1 VRFLFTK
8 VASILLPEE
17 RKSNEG
23 NKNITMAGGV
33 LMLQRKD
40 KRITR
45 DEYYGRP
52 WRAPASDYW
61 SLLMT
66 ITEPEG
72 LSLEKLRG
80 LASAAP
86 PCISIVLLEREA
98 RDARI
103 AFKDAL
109 AQVRAKL
116 AASTYKR
123 DIASLLDPLELA
135 ATNVIDSSKEPA
147 TFIFL
152 RSPDVCESF
161 RTRYRVGQSVA
172 VVGEWF
178 QLRPLLAL
186 ASKHLEF
193 YILALKL
200 NDTRI
205 FKCTDQFCEAA
216 RFPKNAG
223 TEAAGFVPGAAQ
235 SSLRAEPVHDRDH
248 PEDHLGRFYREI
260 DRDVNALLKD
270 EHPPLVVVGVEHEV
284 ALFHR
289 LTTYPACVE
298 PGIRGLP
305 GHLSQ
310 NEMYQQSLELVRS
323 VTTGPAR
330 RALEKFDK
338 QIGTGHASADV
349 HEIVPAASTGRVE
362 FLFRSRTGP
371 FPARSTAGPN
381 SWIQPPCKRFATAA
395 TVKPYWRPACLPGAL
410 FARSSAMR
418 QRVSNNA

>member
-1 VRFLFTK
+1 VMKTEVERF
-8 VASILLPEE
+8 SP
-17 RKSNEG
+17 
-23 NKNITMAGGV
+23 
-33 LMLQRKD
+33 
-40 KRITR
+40 
-45 DEYYGRP
+45 
-52 WRAPASDYW
+52 
-61 SLLMT
+61 
-66 ITEPEG
+66 
-72 LSLEKLRG
+72 EKLRG
-80 LASAAP
+80 FASAAP
-86 PCISIVLLEREA
+86 PCITIVLPEREA

-109 AQVRAKL
+109 AQVRTKL
-116 AASTYKR
+116 AASESRY

-135 ATNVIDSSKEPA
+135 ATKVIDSSRERA

-161 RTRYRVGQSVA
+161 RTRYLVGQPAAAVA
-172 VVGEWF
+172 ECF

-186 ASKHLEF
+186 ASKHREF

-205 FKCTDQFCEAA
+205 FKCTDQSCEAA

-223 TEAAGFVPGAAQ
+223 TEGAGFVPGASQ
-235 SSLRAEPVHDRDH
+235 SSLRAEPVNDRDH
-248 PEDHLGRFYREI
+248 PEDHLNHFYREI

-270 EHPPLVVVGVEHEV
+270 GQPPLVVVGVEHEV

-305 GHLSQ
+305 GHLTQ

-338 QIGTGHASADV
+338 LIGTGHASADV
-349 HEIVPAASTGRVE
+349 QEIVLAASTGRVE
-362 FLFRSRTGP
+362 HLFLPENGAVP
-371 FPARSTAGPN
+371 GAADGE
-381 SWIQPPCKRFATAA
+381 ADLLETAA
-395 TVKPYWRPACLPGAL
+395 VQTLRHGGDVQTLPSMPPGAPVCAV
-410 FARSSAMR
+410 FRYASESS
-418 QRVSNNA
+418 

>member
-1 VRFLFTK
+1 
-8 VASILLPEE
+8 
-17 RKSNEG
+17 
-23 NKNITMAGGV
+23 
-33 LMLQRKD
+33 
-40 KRITR
+40 
-45 DEYYGRP
+45 
-52 WRAPASDYW
+52 
-61 SLLMT
+61 MT
-66 ITEPEG
+66 IPEPER

-80 LASAAP
+80 LAAAAP

-116 AASTYKR
+116 AASASEH
-123 DIASLLDPLELA
+123 DIASLLDPREVA
-135 ATNVIDSSKEPA
+135 ATSVIDSSKEPA

-161 RTRYRVGQSVA
+161 RTRYLLGQPVAAVG
-172 VVGEWF
+172 GCF

-205 FKCTDQFCEAA
+205 FKCTDQSFEAT
-216 RFPKNAG
+216 RFPHNAG
-223 TEAAGFVPGAAQ
+223 TEAAGFVPGASQ

-248 PEDHLGRFYREI
+248 PENHLGRFYREI

-270 EHPPLVVVGVEHEV
+270 GHPPLVVVGVEHEL

-289 LTTYPACVE
+289 LTAYPACVE

-310 NEMYQQSLELVRS
+310 NEMYRQSLELVRS
-323 VTTGPAR
+323 VTTGRAG
-330 RALEKFDK
+330 RALERFDK
-338 QIGTGHASADV
+338 LIGTGHASADV
-349 HEIVPAASTGRVE
+349 QEVVRA
-362 FLFRSRTGP
+362 
-371 FPARSTAGPN
+371 
-381 SWIQPPCKRFATAA
+381 
-395 TVKPYWRPACLPGAL
+395 
-410 FARSSAMR
+410 
-418 QRVSNNA
+418 

>member
-1 VRFLFTK
+1 
-8 VASILLPEE
+8 
-17 RKSNEG
+17 
-23 NKNITMAGGV
+23 
-33 LMLQRKD
+33 
-40 KRITR
+40 
-45 DEYYGRP
+45 
-52 WRAPASDYW
+52 
-61 SLLMT
+61 MT
-66 ITEPEG
+66 ITKPERF
-72 LSLEKLRG
+72 SLEKLRG

-86 PCISIVLLEREA
+86 PCISIVLPEQEA

-109 AQVRAKL
+109 VQIHAKL
-116 AASTYKR
+116 AGGASKH
-123 DIASLLDPLELA
+123 DVASLLDPLELA

-161 RTRYRVGQSVA
+161 RTRYPLGQPVA
-172 VVGEWF
+172 AVGECF

-186 ASKHLEF
+186 ASKHVEF
-193 YILALKL
+193 YVLALKL

-205 FKCTDQFCEAA
+205 FKCTDQSFEAT

-223 TEAAGFVPGAAQ
+223 TEAAGFAPGASQ

-248 PEDHLGRFYREI
+248 SDDHLGRFYREI

-270 EHPPLVVVGVEHEV
+270 GHPPLVVVGVEHEV

-305 GHLSQ
+305 GHLGQ
-310 NEMYQQSLELVRS
+310 NEMYRQSLELVRS

-330 RALEKFDK
+330 RALESFDK

-349 HEIVPAASTGRVE
+349 QEIVRAASTGGVE
-362 FLFRSRTGP
+362 HLFLLENGTVPGTVDGG
-371 FPARSTAGPN
+371 ADLLN
-381 SWIQPPCKRFATAA
+381 TAA
-395 TVKPYWRPACLPGAL
+395 VQTLRHGGDVQTLSETGMPSGGPICAIFRYAPEG
-410 FARSSAMR
+410 S
-418 QRVSNNA
+418 

>member
-1 VRFLFTK
+1 MAMAKPER
-8 VASILLPEE
+8 LLPA
-17 RKSNEG
+17 
-23 NKNITMAGGV
+23 T
-33 LMLQRKD
+33 
-40 KRITR
+40 
-45 DEYYGRP
+45 
-52 WRAPASDYW
+52 
-61 SLLMT
+61 
-66 ITEPEG
+66 
-72 LSLEKLRG
+72 LRG

-86 PCISIVLLEREA
+86 PCISIVLPEREA

-109 AQVRAKL
+109 VQVRAQMATSAPKH
-116 AASTYKR
+116 

-135 ATNVIDSSKEPA
+135 AAEVIDSSKDPA

-161 RTRYRVGQSVA
+161 RTRYLVGQPVA
-172 VVGEWF
+172 AVGERF

-186 ASKHLEF
+186 ASKYLEF

-223 TEAAGFVPGAAQ
+223 TEAAGFVPGASQ

-248 PEDHLGRFYREI
+248 PDNHLGRFYREI

-270 EHPPLVVVGVEHEV
+270 GHPPLVVVGVEHEV
-284 ALFHR
+284 ALYHR

-305 GHLSQ
+305 GHLSE
-310 NEMYQQSLELVRS
+310 NEMYRQSLELVRR
-323 VTTGPAR
+323 VATGPAR
-330 RALEKFDK
+330 RALERFDK
-338 QIGTGHASADV
+338 QMGTGHASADV
-349 HEIVPAASTGRVE
+349 QEIVSAASTGRVE
-362 FLFRSRTGP
+362 
-371 FPARSTAGPN
+371 
-381 SWIQPPCKRFATAA
+381 QPLLLEDGA
-395 TVKPYWRPACLPGAL
+395 VPGAAGGGADL
-410 FARSSAMR
+410 LDIAAVQTLRHGGDVHTLSEASMPAGGPICAIFRYA
-418 QRVSNNA
+418 

>member
-1 VRFLFTK
+1 
-8 VASILLPEE
+8 
-17 RKSNEG
+17 
-23 NKNITMAGGV
+23 
-33 LMLQRKD
+33 
-40 KRITR
+40 
-45 DEYYGRP
+45 
-52 WRAPASDYW
+52 
-61 SLLMT
+61 MT
-66 ITEPEG
+66 INEPKR

-80 LASAAP
+80 LASATP

-116 AASTYKR
+116 AASASKH
-123 DIASLLDPLELA
+123 DIASLLGPLELA
-135 ATNVIDSSKEPA
+135 ATDVIDSSKEPA

-152 RSPDVCESF
+152 RSPNVCESF
-161 RTRYRVGQSVA
+161 RTRYLVGQPVA
-172 VVGEWF
+172 SVGECF

-223 TEAAGFVPGAAQ
+223 TAAAGFVPGASQ

-248 PEDHLGRFYREI
+248 PENHLGRFYREI

-270 EHPPLVVVGVEHEV
+270 GHPPLVVVGVEHEV

-305 GHLSQ
+305 GHLGQ
-310 NEMYQQSLELVRS
+310 NEMYEQSLDLVRS

-330 RALEKFDK
+330 RALERFDK
-338 QIGTGHASADV
+338 QIGTGHAWADV
-349 HEIVPAASTGRVE
+349 QEIVRAASTGRVE
-362 FLFRSRTGP
+362 HLFLLE
-371 FPARSTAGPN
+371 AGAVPG
-381 SWIQPPCKRFATAA
+381 AVDDGADLLDTAA
-395 TVKPYWRPACLPGAL
+395 VQTLRHGGDVQTLLEASMPSEGPICATFRYASEG
-410 FARSSAMR
+410 S
-418 QRVSNNA
+418 

>member
-1 VRFLFTK
+1 
-8 VASILLPEE
+8 
-17 RKSNEG
+17 
-23 NKNITMAGGV
+23 M
-33 LMLQRKD
+33 M
-40 KRITR
+40 
-45 DEYYGRP
+45 
-52 WRAPASDYW
+52 
-61 SLLMT
+61 
-66 ITEPEG
+66 ITEPER
-72 LSLEKLRG
+72 LSLDRLRG

-109 AQVRAKL
+109 AQVHAKL
-116 AASTYKR
+116 AASASKR
-123 DIASLLDPLELA
+123 DISSLLDPLELA

-161 RTRYRVGQSVA
+161 RTRYLLGQPVTA
-172 VVGEWF
+172 VGECF
-178 QLRPLLAL
+178 QLLPLLAL

-205 FKCTDQFCEAA
+205 FKCTDRFCEAA

-223 TEAAGFVPGAAQ
+223 TEAAVPGASQ

-270 EHPPLVVVGVEHEV
+270 KHPPLVVVGVEHEV

-298 PGIRGLP
+298 PGIHGLP
-305 GHLSQ
+305 GHLGE
-310 NEMYQQSLELVRS
+310 NEMYRQSLELVRS
-323 VTTGPAR
+323 VTSGPAR
-330 RALEKFDK
+330 RALERFDK
-338 QIGTGHASADV
+338 QIGTGHASADAQ
-349 HEIVPAASTGRVE
+349 EIVRAASTGRVE
-362 FLFRSRTGP
+362 HLFLVENGAVP
-371 FPARSTAGPN
+371 GAVDGGADLLN
-381 SWIQPPCKRFATAA
+381 TAA
-395 TVKPYWRPACLPGAL
+395 VQTLRHGGDVQTLPGTSMPSGGPICAI
-410 FARSSAMR
+410 FRYASEGS
-418 QRVSNNA
+418 

>member
-1 VRFLFTK
+1 
-8 VASILLPEE
+8 
-17 RKSNEG
+17 
-23 NKNITMAGGV
+23 MA
-33 LMLQRKD
+33 
-40 KRITR
+40 
-45 DEYYGRP
+45 
-52 WRAPASDYW
+52 
-61 SLLMT
+61 
-66 ITEPEG
+66 ITEAKT
-72 LSLEKLRG
+72 LSLEELRG

-86 PCISIVLLEREA
+86 PCISIVLVELEA

-116 AASTYKR
+116 AASASSH
-123 DIASLLDPLELA
+123 DIASLLDPLELS
-135 ATNVIDSSKEPA
+135 ATNLIDSSKEPA

-161 RTRYRVGQSVA
+161 RTRYLLGQSVA
-172 VVGEWF
+172 AVGECF
-178 QLRPLLAL
+178 RLRSLLAL

-205 FKCTDQFCEAA
+205 FRCTDQFFAAA
-216 RFPKNAG
+216 RFPKKAG
-223 TEAAGFVPGAAQ
+223 TEGAGFVPGASQ

-248 PEDHLGRFYREI
+248 PESHLGRFYREI

-270 EHPPLVVVGVEHEV
+270 GHPPLVVVGVEHEV

-305 GHLSQ
+305 GHLGQ
-310 NEMYQQSLELVRS
+310 NEMYQQCLELVRS

-330 RALEKFDK
+330 RALERFDK

-349 HEIVPAASTGRVE
+349 QEIIRAASTGRVE
-362 FLFRSRTGP
+362 HLFLSENGAVP
-371 FPARSTAGPN
+371 GAVDGGGDPLE
-381 SWIQPPCKRFATAA
+381 TAA
-395 TVKPYWRPACLPGAL
+395 VETLRHGGDVQTLSETSMPFGGPVCAVFRYASEG
-410 FARSSAMR
+410 
-418 QRVSNNA
+418 V

>member
-1 VRFLFTK
+1 
-8 VASILLPEE
+8 
-17 RKSNEG
+17 
-23 NKNITMAGGV
+23 
-33 LMLQRKD
+33 
-40 KRITR
+40 
-45 DEYYGRP
+45 
-52 WRAPASDYW
+52 
-61 SLLMT
+61 MT
-66 ITEPEG
+66 ITEPVR
-72 LSLEKLRG
+72 LSMETLRG

-86 PCISIVLLEREA
+86 PCISIVLPEREA

-109 AQVRAKL
+109 SQVRAEL
-116 AASTYKR
+116 ASSASKH
-123 DIASLLDPLELA
+123 DIASLLGPLEPA
-135 ATNVIDSSKEPA
+135 AAHAMESSKEPA

-152 RSPDVCESF
+152 RSPDVCESY
-161 RTRYRVGQSVA
+161 RTRYL
-172 VVGEWF
+172 VGEPVAAVGEYF
-178 QLRPLLAL
+178 RLRPLLAL

-248 PEDHLGRFYREI
+248 PENHLGHFYREV

-270 EHPPLVVVGVEHEV
+270 GHLPLVVVGVEHEV

-305 GHLSQ
+305 GHLSE
-310 NEMYQQSLELVRS
+310 NEMYRQALALVGS
-323 VTTGPAR
+323 VTTGATR
-330 RALEKFDK
+330 HALEKFDK

-349 HEIVPAASTGRVE
+349 QEIVRAASAGRVE
-362 FLFRSRTGP
+362 HLFLLENGS
-371 FPARSTAGPN
+371 
-381 SWIQPPCKRFATAA
+381 
-395 TVKPYWRPACLPGAL
+395 VPGAVDGGAGL
-410 FARSSAMR
+410 LDLAAVQTLRHGGDVQTLQEANMPRGGPICAIFRYASDSF
-418 QRVSNNA
+418 